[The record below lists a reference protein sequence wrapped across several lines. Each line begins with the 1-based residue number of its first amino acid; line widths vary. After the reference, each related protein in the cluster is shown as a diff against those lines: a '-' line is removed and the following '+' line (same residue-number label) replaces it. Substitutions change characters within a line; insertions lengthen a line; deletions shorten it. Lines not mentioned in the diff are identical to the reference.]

1 MLRYERPAHGCS
13 DTVLTM
19 RWFRGDEVMI
29 AVSKIPVLAMALGAV
44 LVASPVVA
52 QQRPAAQTSAAQAP
66 ASGAQTFLLGTF
78 DDWKALMS
86 GQAKQKVCYALA
98 QPKDRKP
105 ATLKRDPAFLFISN
119 RMADGTKNEIAFRL
133 GFAAKAGQ
141 DGTLT
146 IGSQNFALL
155 ANAESAFLK
164 NPAQE
169 AAAIEA
175 MKRAGEFTVKVASLR
190 GNETTDRYSL
200 KGFSKALERM
210 QKECP

>member
-1 MLRYERPAHGCS
+1 MARIAGQA
-13 DTVLTM
+13 
-19 RWFRGDEVMI
+19 FRSFG
-29 AVSKIPVLAMALGAV
+29 ARAV
-44 LVASPVVA
+44 LLAGVVGGLAFAAAGAGMA
-52 QQRPAAQTSAAQAP
+52 QQRPAAAP
-66 ASGAQTFLLGTF
+66 AQQPAGGAGQTFLLGTF

-86 GQAKQKVCYALA
+86 GQARQKVCYALA

-133 GFAAKAGQ
+133 GFATKAGQ

-175 MKRAGEFTVKVASLR
+175 MKRAGEFTVKVASVR

-200 KGFSKALERM
+200 KGFGKALERM

>member
-1 MLRYERPAHGCS
+1 MGL
-13 DTVLTM
+13 VLK
-19 RWFRGDEVMI
+19 G
-29 AVSKIPVLAMALGAV
+29 PVFAAMFGVFALV
-44 LVASPVVA
+44 TPVAA
-52 QQRPAAQTSAAQAP
+52 QQRAPAAQAP
-66 ASGAQTFLLGTF
+66 AGGPGQTFLLGTF

-146 IGSQNFALL
+146 IGTQNFALL

-164 NPAQE
+164 NPAQD

-200 KGFSKALERM
+200 KGFGKALERM